1 MASKKSKTYLAFV
14 LDESGSMS
22 ICRQATIN
30 GYNEYLA
37 TLHNQDGVESIKAS
51 LTKFNTVF
59 NQVYADVELKDVPDL
74 TSDTY
79 QPDGF
84 TALYD
89 AIAHTI
95 LALDVIVKK
104 KDRVLCA
111 ILTDGAENSSK
122 EYTHKQIFDMIK
134 EREQKGNW
142 TFVYIGANQDAYAVG
157 MSIGVPMANNLNF
170 DVKDT
175 EETYRSFAKATSSYV
190 VSKESRSSSFWK

>member
-1 MASKKSKTYLAFV
+1 MASKKTKTYLAFV

-22 ICRQATIN
+22 VCRQATIN
-30 GYNEYLA
+30 GYNEYLV
-37 TLHNQDGVESIKAS
+37 TLRNQDGVESIKAS
-51 LTKFNTVF
+51 LTKFNTEF
-59 NQVYADVELKDVPDL
+59 NQVYADIELKDVPDL
-74 TSDTY
+74 TLDTY

-89 AIAHTI
+89 AIAHTL
-95 LALDVIVKK
+95 LALDEVVKK

-122 EYTHKQIFDMIK
+122 EYTHQQIFDMIK

-157 MSIGVPMANNLNF
+157 MSMGVPMANNLNF
-170 DVKDT
+170 NVDDT